1 MSRITARGIG
11 STVAAALCALALA
24 GCDGLLEVDDPQRFT
39 SSDLNQ
45 APEAVADG
53 AVGNLELSLDD
64 YVIATGLASDEY
76 AHTGTWDTYDDY
88 DHGRWRYAD
97 AGFNDVMEDLLEAR
111 WFAGA
116 AQARF
121 DSILDNPSSSPLM
134 AKVKMTEALSDLY
147 IGESWCEAP
156 AEAGGPSVPRA
167 DILQQAIGRLDEA
180 ESAAQSAGMTELV
193 NAAAAG
199 RARAHLLLGNYSQA
213 ASEAAQVPT
222 DFEMVANFSAAT
234 GNQENSIV
242 QLTTAGQNRAAGM
255 RAKWWDL
262 VDVEADM
269 LRDPWTDELDPRV
282 PIKRTPGVNGV
293 DGRTPHFSQWKYQTL
308 GSDIPMLDGEGMRL
322 IEAEAAWR
330 DGDYQTAI
338 DIINGLRTRVGLSE
352 IENPGTEQGVMER
365 LLHARFA
372 ENMLEGRRLATL
384 HRFGLVQDMI
394 AAGDFGDETMNPRPT
409 LFPISQG
416 EVTANENM
424 EDAASA
430 RCLPMSGGS

>member
-1 MSRITARGIG
+1 MRTNSHRGFASTA
-11 STVAAALCALALA
+11 VAALVALALA

-39 SSDLNQ
+39 SSDLDQ
-45 APEAVADG
+45 APEAVARG
-53 AVGNLELSLDD
+53 AMGQVELTMDD
-64 YVIATGLASDEY
+64 YVIATALASDEY

-88 DHGRWRYAD
+88 DHGRWRYGD
-97 AGFNDVMEDLLEAR
+97 AGFNDEMDDLLEAR

-134 AKVKMTEALSDLY
+134 AKVKMAEALSDLY
-147 IGESWCEAP
+147 LGESWCEAP

-167 DILQQAIGRLDEA
+167 DILQQAIQRFDDA
-180 ESAAQSAGMTELV
+180 QSTAQSAGQSQLAT
-193 NAAAAG
+193 AAAAG
-199 RARAHLLLGNYSQA
+199 RARAHLLLGNHSQA
-213 ASEAAQVPT
+213 ATEASQVPT
-222 DFEMVANFSAAT
+222 DFELTAHFSAAT

-255 RAKWWDL
+255 RAKWWDM
-262 VDVEADM
+262 VDVEADK

-282 PIKRTPGVNGV
+282 PIRRTPGVNGV
-293 DGRTPHFSQWKYQTL
+293 DGRTPHFSQWKYQSL
-308 GSDIPMLDGEGMRL
+308 GSDIPMLDGEEMRL

-330 DGDYQTAI
+330 DGDYQAAI
-338 DIINGLRTRVGLSE
+338 DVINDLRSRVGLSE
-352 IENPGTEQGVMER
+352 IENPGTRQGVMQR

-394 AAGDFGDETMNPRPT
+394 EAGDFGDETRNPRPT
-409 LFPISQG
+409 LFPLSQS
-416 EVTANENM
+416 EVTANDNM

-430 RCLPMSGGS
+430 RCLPMSGGG